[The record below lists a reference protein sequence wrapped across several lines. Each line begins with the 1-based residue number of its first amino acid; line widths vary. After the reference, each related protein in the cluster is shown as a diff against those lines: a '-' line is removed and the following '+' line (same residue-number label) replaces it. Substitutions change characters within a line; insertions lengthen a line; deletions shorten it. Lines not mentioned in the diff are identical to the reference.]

1 MSNTKQHYVPQF
13 YLRQWA
19 DGDEKIWMYGVNG
32 KAPIRISIDEVAF
45 ERGLY
50 SHPPVD
56 GIPPL
61 TMEKKLAEGE
71 NIYARFWPEM
81 VDRAGNIR
89 TRKNVARFIALMDA
103 RNPRRKKFLTN
114 TVAYFQKLAGQMK
127 ADKKIEIVGQSKIVL
142 LRPAEIKETFNAENT
157 QSAFVN
163 LMPEQAELISE
174 ILVNRRWGIIFS
186 DTPAFATSDSPVV
199 LHRGTSTQVSF
210 GFATPGTMIFFP
222 VSPTRMVV
230 IDDSW
235 QYDFAHYKLTNPDA
249 FNKIIAEAA
258 VRFVYA
264 DKESHDFSKK
274 ISGWRNGR
282 TGTVFSSRT
291 TVI

>member
-19 DGDEKIWMYGVNG
+19 DGDKKLWMYGVNG
-32 KAPIRISIDEVAF
+32 QTPVRISIDEVAF

-50 SHPPVD
+50 SHPAVD

-61 TMEKKLAEGE
+61 TTEKKLAEGVE

-81 VDRAGNIR
+81 VDCAENIR

-103 RNPRRKKFLTN
+103 RNPRRKKLLTN
-114 TVAYFQKLAGQMK
+114 ITAYFQEKAGQMK
-127 ADKKIEIVGQSKIVL
+127 PDGKIEILGQNKTVL
-142 LRPAEIKETFNAENT
+142 LRPAEIKQTFNAENT

-174 ILVNRRWGIIFS
+174 ILVKRRWGVIFS

-199 LHRGTSTQVSF
+199 LYRGTCTKASF

-249 FNKIIAEAA
+249 FNKIIIEAA

-264 DKESHDFSKK
+264 DKENNDFSQK
-274 ISGWRNGR
+274 IRSWR
-282 TGTVFSSRT
+282 TA
-291 TVI
+291 I

>member
-32 KAPIRISIDEVAF
+32 KAPVRISIDEVAF

-50 SHPPVD
+50 SHPHVD

-61 TMEKKLAEGE
+61 TTEKKLADLES
-71 NIYARFWPEM
+71 IYAPSWPKM

-103 RNPRRKKFLTN
+103 RNPRRKKLLTN
-114 TVAYFQKLAGQMK
+114 TVAYFQKKADQMK
-127 ADKKIEIVGQSKIVL
+127 PDEKIEIVGQSKTVL

-163 LMPEQAELISE
+163 LMSEQAELISE
-174 ILVNRRWGIIFS
+174 ILANRRWGIIFS

-199 LHRGTSTQVSF
+199 LYRGTCTEASF

-222 VSPTRMVV
+222 VSPTRMIL
-230 IDDSW
+230 IDDSL
-235 QYDFAHYKLTNPDA
+235 QLDFGLYTTANPDA
-249 FNKIIAEAA
+249 FNKIIAGAA

-264 DKESHDFSKK
+264 DKESNDFSQK
-274 ISGWRNGR
+274 IRSWR
-282 TGTVFSSRT
+282 TAV
-291 TVI
+291 